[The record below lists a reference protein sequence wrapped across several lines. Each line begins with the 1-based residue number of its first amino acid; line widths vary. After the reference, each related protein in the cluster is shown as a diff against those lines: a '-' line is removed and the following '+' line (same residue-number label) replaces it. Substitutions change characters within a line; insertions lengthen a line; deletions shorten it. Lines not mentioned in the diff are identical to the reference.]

1 MVIQIIIIFKKSPFL
16 LSHMDKEIVKKN
28 IDKLKYALIIS
39 GIVISIVHI
48 ISPYFPLKYLWGF
61 NFFRFIPLPFQIGLV
76 LLGFLICIPYLNNKI
91 NKKIIF
97 ILNFLNRFFSIF
109 STQTFYI
116 ILSCIFFLIFWLLRS
131 RRLYGDGVFAGYVI
145 KDSVYLTIDGLYNSI
160 FIISHFLISHL
171 YKTLSGVNYPYG
183 YFVTFAL
190 INCLLGSLFIIPLLL
205 ICKEFTDSIHRRFFI
220 FFLIL
225 SQGGIQIFFG
235 HVESYAIPLTGGM
248 FFILL
253 SFYYIQGKT
262 NIFLPIFFLVL
273 TCTLK
278 ITTVLLYP
286 ALIILVFLKSIKNR
300 NLKSLCDIFIIAGI
314 PFLGLVTYLVL
325 AWKTGKLKLFLNLI
339 FFADN
344 FFPIINPKSH
354 NQLYTLISWDY
365 PTTFFNE
372 LALIFPMGI
381 LLTIFILYFY
391 RKKIDYKEPFFLFL
405 LSMSF
410 FCILYNLVSYPILGP
425 FRDWDKYS
433 LTFLP
438 VTLLGA
444 YLLNKYIRE
453 DKDFFPIALLV
464 LTFSLI
470 HTAPWIW
477 ANNQKTLSLKPAT
490 EYTHVRDY
498 LTGENYI
505 KSSVKTVKDNN
516 VKNRNAIS
524 WFTLA
529 AKFDANLGGDND
541 KIALRYYQKAIEEDP
556 NFVDARN
563 NLGVIYDKMEKYNEA
578 SDEFRKALEID
589 QNSAEAH
596 NNLGILFADWMW
608 WNEAYY
614 HHKKA
619 AELNPDL
626 AQAHN
631 NLGID
636 YASIG
641 RYKESIEEFKKALTL
656 APDLEA
662 SQKYLALTSK
672 IIKK

>member
-1 MVIQIIIIFKKSPFL
+1 M
-16 LSHMDKEIVKKN
+16 
-28 IDKLKYALIIS
+28 
-39 GIVISIVHI
+39 
-48 ISPYFPLKYLWGF
+48 
-61 NFFRFIPLPFQIGLV
+61 
-76 LLGFLICIPYLNNKI
+76 
-91 NKKIIF
+91 
-97 ILNFLNRFFSIF
+97 
-109 STQTFYI
+109 
-116 ILSCIFFLIFWLLRS
+116 
-131 RRLYGDGVFAGYVI
+131 
-145 KDSVYLTIDGLYNSI
+145 
-160 FIISHFLISHL
+160 
-171 YKTLSGVNYPYG
+171 
-183 YFVTFAL
+183 
-190 INCLLGSLFIIPLLL
+190 
-205 ICKEFTDSIHRRFFI
+205 
-220 FFLIL
+220 
-225 SQGGIQIFFG
+225 
-235 HVESYAIPLTGGM
+235 
-248 FFILL
+248 
-253 SFYYIQGKT
+253 
-262 NIFLPIFFLVL
+262 
-273 TCTLK
+273 
-278 ITTVLLYP
+278 
-286 ALIILVFLKSIKNR
+286 
-300 NLKSLCDIFIIAGI
+300 
-314 PFLGLVTYLVL
+314 
-325 AWKTGKLKLFLNLI
+325 
-339 FFADN
+339 
-344 FFPIINPKSH
+344 
-354 NQLYTLISWDY
+354 
-365 PTTFFNE
+365 
-372 LALIFPMGI
+372 
-381 LLTIFILYFY
+381 
-391 RKKIDYKEPFFLFL
+391 
-405 LSMSF
+405 
-410 FCILYNLVSYPILGP
+410 
-425 FRDWDKYS
+425 
-433 LTFLP
+433 
-438 VTLLGA
+438 TLLGA

-453 DKDFFPIALLV
+453 DKDFFSIALLA

-556 NFVDARN
+556 NFVEARN